1 MSANQELNW
10 NPSDFQF
17 LQPYTPPKVNA
28 SSLDTVVHLKPFVT
42 ATYAQSMDSMLAS
55 APGTQ
60 THLSG
65 PETKRMTHAL
75 RSCHDAI
82 LIGVNTAIADDP
94 GLNCRLS
101 GIGIENQP
109 RPIILDPKGRWNIR
123 ESSRILQAAKSG
135 KAKAPWIFTDLA
147 YVSDERADLLEAYG
161 GAVVPVRD
169 EDDTEA
175 EAGEEGVKFAW
186 EDVMQILT
194 SRGIRSLMVEGGAT
208 VINELLSQRYRRLVD
223 SVVVTVAPVWLGEG
237 GVRVEPIKWEG
248 LQGKNETRLVDVT
261 SQRLG
266 DDTVICGR
274 IKKE

>member
-1 MSANQELNW
+1 
-10 NPSDFQF
+10 
-17 LQPYTPPKVNA
+17 
-28 SSLDTVVHLKPFVT
+28 
-42 ATYAQSMDSMLAS
+42 MDSMLA
-55 APGTQ
+55 AVPGTQ

-101 GIGIENQP
+101 GMGMDDQP
-109 RPIILDPKGRWNIR
+109 RPIVLDPKGRWNIS
-123 ESSRILQAAKSG
+123 ESSRILQATKSG

-147 YVSDERADLLEAYG
+147 YVSDARADLLEAYG

-169 EDDTEA
+169 EDDTEE
-175 EAGEEGVKFAW
+175 EAGEEGIKFPW

-208 VINELLSQRYRRLVD
+208 VINELLSQRYRGLVD

-266 DDTVICGR
+266 DDTVVCGR

>member
-1 MSANQELNW
+1 MSPNQELNW
-10 NPSDFQF
+10 NPQDFQF

-28 SSLDTVVHLKPFVT
+28 ASLDTVVHLKPFVT
-42 ATYAQSMDSMLAS
+42 VTYAQSMDSMLAS

-94 GLNCRLS
+94 GLNCRLN
-101 GIGIENQP
+101 GMGMDDQP
-109 RPIILDPKGRWNIR
+109 RPIILDPKGRWNIS

-135 KAKAPWIFTDLA
+135 KSKAPWIFTDLA
-147 YVSDERADLLEAYG
+147 YVSDARADLLEAYG

-175 EAGEEGVKFAW
+175 EAGEEGIKFAW
-186 EDVMQILT
+186 EDLMQILT
-194 SRGIRSLMVEGGAT
+194 SRGIRSLMVEGGE
-208 VINELLSQRYRRLVD
+208 I
-223 SVVVTVAPVWLGEG
+223 
-237 GVRVEPIKWEG
+237 
-248 LQGKNETRLVDVT
+248 
-261 SQRLG
+261 
-266 DDTVICGR
+266 GR
-274 IKKE
+274 AHV